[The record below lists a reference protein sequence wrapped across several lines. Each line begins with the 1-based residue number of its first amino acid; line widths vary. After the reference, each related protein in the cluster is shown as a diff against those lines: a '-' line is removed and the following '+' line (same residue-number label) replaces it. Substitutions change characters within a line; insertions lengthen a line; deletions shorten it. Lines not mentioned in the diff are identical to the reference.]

1 MNKKLI
7 MDVKDLLVD
16 IWVKNI
22 LITLGFFLLVFSMWI
37 PVIVYEAVTAS
48 LLSLALSPII
58 KEKTSRVLKHL

>member
-1 MNKKLI
+1 

-16 IWVKNI
+16 ICVKNI

-58 KEKTSRVLKHL
+58 KEKTSRVLKRL

>member
-48 LLSLALSPII
+48 LLSLGLAPII
-58 KEKTSRVLKHL
+58 KEKTSRVLKRL

>member
-58 KEKTSRVLKHL
+58 KEKTSRVLKRL

>member
-1 MNKKLI
+1 MNRKLI

-58 KEKTSRVLKHL
+58 KEKTSRVLKRL

>member
-22 LITLGFFLLVFSMWI
+22 LITLGFFLLVFSLWI

-58 KEKTSRVLKHL
+58 KEKTSRVLKRL

>member
-1 MNKKLI
+1 

-48 LLSLALSPII
+48 LLSLGLAPII
-58 KEKTSRVLKHL
+58 KEKTSRVLKRL